1 MPVALHLR
9 FPAGRYHATGWG
21 HHVNEAAL
29 DWPPAPFRLL
39 RALYA
44 QAFRL
49 PERPERER
57 LASLFGKLAR
67 PPASRLPLAPLFR
80 ALVLGAVGLIAAT
93 KGFFLAGAMLP

>member
-49 PERPERER
+49 PERPER
-57 LASLFGKLAR
+57 
-67 PPASRLPLAPLFR
+67 
-80 ALVLGAVGLIAAT
+80 V
-93 KGFFLAGAMLP
+93 